1 MKQWGMY
8 AEMLQTQV
16 EETGHADGAELE
28 EDEVLFPI
36 LSSHPPLPT
45 LRPPT
50 ADSFCSCLL
59 PALIIASLTAGK
71 I

>member
-45 LRPPT
+45 LRHQ
-50 ADSFCSCLL
+50 LL
-59 PALIIASLTAGK
+59 ILSAPVYSPRL
-71 I
+71 